1 MINWST
7 RSYVNT
13 LNTLL
18 TAQIDGI
25 RVEGMRPQ
33 RQPSALQPLA
43 LIEVEIE
50 RFEGQSAGAIG
61 VLDGELFAAMV
72 VIRKCDTIEA
82 EAELLDLTLEVA
94 TVLQDLREQG
104 AIGPAQVVAIEPEP
118 LNEAIGKRVSAWRIS
133 YAQQLRLQRVNGGE
147 DTVPYARLFAG
158 RVPYV
163 GPEHKDE
170 YERLVPRP

>member
-7 RSYVNT
+7 RSYINT

-25 RVEGMRPQ
+25 RVQGMRPQ
-33 RQPSALQPLA
+33 RQPSALHPLA

-50 RFEGQSAGAIG
+50 RCEGQSAGSIG
-61 VLDGELFAAMV
+61 MLDGELLAALV
-72 VIRKCDTIEA
+72 VLRRCDTDEA
-82 EAELLDLTLEVA
+82 ETELFDLALEVA
-94 TVLQDLREQG
+94 TVLQDVREQG
-104 AIGPAQVVAIEPEP
+104 AIGPAQVIAIEPEP
-118 LNEAIGKRVSAWRIS
+118 LDDPIGKRVSAWRIS
-133 YAQQLRLQRVNGGE
+133 YSQQLRVQRNHGSD

-158 RVPYV
+158 RVPNV
-163 GPEHKDE
+163 GADHQDD